1 MKQKSVIICILAT
14 TALSLGAEA
23 QQAVSSAGGNAV
35 GAAGSVSYT
44 VGQPFAA
51 SCGVSLNEGVQQA
64 YSISEMAIDGAALL
78 DITTRIYPNPTT
90 DEVVVQVLS
99 SDDSQKLRYEL
110 YAVGGTLIRQGC
122 VDEGTLRLSLAGCPA
137 GIYVLRLSDVDASR
151 SYHIVKNQ

>member
-1 MKQKSVIICILAT
+1 MKLKIIILCIMA

-23 QQAVSSAGGNAV
+23 QQAISSAGGNAA

-44 VGQPFAA
+44 VGQPFVA
-51 SCGVSLNEGVQQA
+51 SYGVSMNEGVQQA
-64 YSISEMAIDGAALL
+64 YSISEMAIDGATLL

-90 DEVVVQVLS
+90 DEVVVQVLA
-99 SDDSQKLRYEL
+99 SDDSRKLRYEL

-122 VDEGTLRLSLAGCPA
+122 VDEGTLRLSLGDCPA
-137 GIYVLRLSDVDASR
+137 GNYVLRLSAGDASR